1 MTLTLNQVINRL
13 QVLALSH
20 KQINHFFIG
29 GIDEFLDNGD
39 VQYPAVFCEIKQ
51 GQISRANR
59 QATFNFTFYFLDLLN
74 ISSEALANEWEVKSD
89 MNSVAQDY
97 LAMISFYDY
106 QDSWDI
112 STSNNIDFH
121 SFKLHDLCAGVSVS
135 VGVSV
140 RFANDRCQVPAT
152 GVVFEPV
159 DPGGSSVPMTDG
171 LVFNYVYTASGSEGT
186 HITIGTLSSKTIL
199 MLFKGDKL
207 LTNVTSS
214 PSVNDYSYSK
224 LTGRFDF
231 GTEFE
236 NGQVLQ
242 FIYR

>member
-1 MTLTLNQVINRL
+1 MTLTLNQVIKRL
-13 QVLALSH
+13 QTLALSH

-59 QATFNFTFYFLDLLN
+59 QATYNFTFYFLDLLN
-74 ISSEALANEWEVKSD
+74 ISSGALANEWEVKSD
-89 MNSVAQDY
+89 MSSVAQDY
-97 LAMISFYDY
+97 LSMVSYNEY

-112 STSNNIDFH
+112 STSNNVDFH

-140 RFANDRCQVPAT
+140 RFNNDRCQVPAT
-152 GVVFEPV
+152 GVVFPPV
-159 DPGGSSVPMTDG
+159 DLYPVCEI
-171 LVFNYVYTASGSEGT
+171 VYNYIYTATGDEGSIIINAGL
-186 HITIGTLSSKTIL
+186 ISKTIL

-207 LTNVTSS
+207 LV
-214 PSVNDYSYSK
+214 PSVSLSSTDQYNYNSA
-224 LTGRFDF
+224 TGEFDF
-231 GTEFE
+231 GSDFE
-236 NGQVLQ
+236 AGQVLQ
-242 FIYR
+242 FIYK

>member
-59 QATFNFTFYFLDLLN
+59 QATYNFTFYFLDLLN
-74 ISSEALANEWEVKSD
+74 ISTGALANEWEVKSD
-89 MNSVAQDY
+89 MSSVAQDY
-97 LAMISFYDY
+97 LAMVSFYEY

-112 STSNNIDFH
+112 STSNNVDFH

-152 GVVFEPV
+152 GIVFEPV
-159 DPGGSSVPMTDG
+159 DPGGSSVPVTEG
-171 LVFNYVYTASGSEGT
+171 LVYNYVYTATGSEGYY
-186 HITIGTLSSKTIL
+186 ITIGTLSSKTIL
-199 MLFKGDKL
+199 MLFKGDKI
-207 LTNVTSS
+207 LTKVTT
-214 PSVNDYSYSK
+214 PTDVNEYSYNA
-224 LTGRFDF
+224 TNGRFDF
-231 GTEFE
+231 GTDFE
-236 NGQVLQ
+236 TGQVLQ

>member
-1 MTLTLNQVINRL
+1 MTLTLNQVIKRL
-13 QVLALSH
+13 QTLALSH

-59 QATFNFTFYFLDLLN
+59 QATYNFTFYFLDLLN
-74 ISSEALANEWEVKSD
+74 ISSGALANEWEVKSD
-89 MNSVAQDY
+89 MSSVAQDY
-97 LAMISFYDY
+97 LSMVSYNEY

-112 STSNNIDFH
+112 STSNNVDFH

-140 RFANDRCQVPAT
+140 RFNNDRCQVPAT
-152 GVVFEPV
+152 GVVFPPV
-159 DPGGSSVPMTDG
+159 DLCPVCEI
-171 LVFNYVYTASGSEGT
+171 VYNYIYTATGDEGSIIINAGL
-186 HITIGTLSSKTIL
+186 ISKTIL

-207 LTNVTSS
+207 LV
-214 PSVNDYSYSK
+214 PSVSLSSTDQYNYNSA
-224 LTGRFDF
+224 TGEFDF
-231 GTEFE
+231 GSDFE
-236 NGQVLQ
+236 AGQVLQ
-242 FIYR
+242 FIYK

>member
-1 MTLTLNQVINRL
+1 MTLTLNQVINRI
-13 QVLALSH
+13 QILALSH

-29 GIDEFLDNGD
+29 GVDEFLDDGD
-39 VQYPAVFCEIKQ
+39 VQYPALFCEIKQ

-74 ISSEALANEWEVKSD
+74 ISTGALANEWEVKSD

-97 LAMISFYDY
+97 LAMLSFYEY

-112 STSNNIDFH
+112 STSNTIDFH
-121 SFKLHDLCAGVSVS
+121 SFKLHDLCAGVSVN

-152 GVVFEPV
+152 GIVFEPV
-159 DPGGSSVPMTDG
+159 DPGGASVALTDG
-171 LVFNYVYTASGSEGT
+171 LVYNYVYTATGSEGSSL
-186 HITIGTLSSKTIL
+186 TIGTLSSKTIL

-207 LTNVTSS
+207 LTKVTSS
-214 PSVNDYSYSK
+214 PTVNDYTYNK
-224 LTGRFDF
+224 TNGRFTF
-231 GTEFE
+231 GTDFE
-236 NGQVLQ
+236 NGQILQ